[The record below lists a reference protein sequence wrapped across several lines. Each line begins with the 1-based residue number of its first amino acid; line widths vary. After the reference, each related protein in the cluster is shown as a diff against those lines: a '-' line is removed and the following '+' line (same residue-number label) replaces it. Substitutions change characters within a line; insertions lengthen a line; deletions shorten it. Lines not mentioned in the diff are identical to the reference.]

1 MMEISEK
8 SLNGNDQTPG
18 SNFAASHILP
28 RRIWKWA
35 LLLAVWIA
43 FAAAFESVS
52 FAQAIRSGSTTRGFL
67 LWGDVR
73 VDESQLAGQKPMIL
87 DVLLYTKGMQL
98 VARQRISPNGRYKF
112 MDIFD
117 GDYWLVIELEG
128 AEVVRDS
135 VFIAKAAITT
145 DIRHDLA
152 LEWRS
157 TGGRSPGGSGVVSAA
172 NLYNRSASNKSL
184 YEKSAKEIESKNYA
198 QAIATLKDLVAADPK
213 DFQAWADLGMLY
225 FVQKDYEA
233 AENCYAS
240 AVTAKPAYFP
250 AVFNLGKVQLAR
262 KNFEQA
268 IASLEAALKI
278 EPKSAPA
285 NYFLGEAYLGIKKG
299 SKAVVYLNEAL
310 SIDPVGM
317 AEAHLR
323 LAALYNGA
331 GMKDKA
337 AAEYEEFLKKKP
349 DYPDRKK
356 LEQYIADNKKP

>member
-1 MMEISEK
+1 MKTSEK
-8 SLNGNDQTPG
+8 CHKGNVHPSG
-18 SNFAASHILP
+18 STFATSPIL
-28 RRIWKWA
+28 RRPIWK
-35 LLLAVWIA
+35 LAIIMAVGIA
-43 FAAAFESVS
+43 FTLTLESVS

-73 VDESQLAGQKPMIL
+73 VDDSHFADQKPMIL

-152 LEWRS
+152 LEWRT
-157 TGGRSPGGSGVVSAA
+157 TGGRSAGGSGVVSAA
-172 NLYNRSASNKSL
+172 DLYNRSASNRSL
-184 YEKSAKEIESKNYA
+184 YEKSAKEIGGKNYA

-213 DFQAWADLGMLY
+213 DFQAWSDLGMLY
-225 FVQKDYEA
+225 FIQKDYEA

-262 KNFEQA
+262 KNYEQA

-278 EPKSAPA
+278 EPKSAQA
-285 NYFLGEAYLGIKKG
+285 NYFLGDAYLGIKKG

-337 AAEYEEFLKKKP
+337 ANEYEQFLKKKP